1 MHGLARAE
9 RVNYSLQRTSYKWLM
24 DLLTPIVARNE
35 WHTNFAALIDHPNE
49 WNSAVLSDWAVGF
62 TDRDEKFVR
71 EFHTTFNGC
80 FWELY
85 LNAVLRQRRLT
96 IDFTFPSPDFVVT
109 APSTFAIEATIASNS
124 SQSLPEH
131 CRADAELPDNLNEFN
146 RQAIIR
152 LSNSLLTKYR
162 KLKSNYAALPH
173 VAGRPFVIALAPFHT
188 PNFPL
193 TCQRA
198 IEALLF
204 NYYID
209 EEDYIAGRQTDRP
222 IPRGFLPSV
231 QKDNQSPIELGVFQ
245 NGSMPEVSAVLF
257 SSCATWGKIRALSQ
271 DPNPDIFF
279 TALRLNSQS
288 SQPLKVKS
296 RKRDYKEALLDG
308 LRVYHN
314 PEALCP
320 LDPAVLRSPEVFQ
333 AYYCFQTGAWVYEQQ
348 DGQLL
353 FRIVE
358 THERRRR

>member
-1 MHGLARAE
+1 
-9 RVNYSLQRTSYKWLM
+9 M
-24 DLLTPIVARNE
+24 DLLTPIVARAE
-35 WHTNFAALIDHPNE
+35 WHPNFAALIDRSNE

-62 TDRDEKFVR
+62 KDRDGKFVR
-71 EFHTTFNGC
+71 EFQTTFNGC

-85 LNAVLRQRRLT
+85 LNAVLRERQLS
-96 IDFTFPSPDFVVT
+96 IDFTFPSPDFAVT
-109 APSTFAIEATIASNS
+109 APWTFAMEATIAGNS
-124 SQSLPEH
+124 PDNFPEH
-131 CRADAELPDNLNEFN
+131 RRADAELPDDLNEFN

-162 KLKSNYAALPH
+162 KFKSNYAALPH
-173 VAGRPFVIALAPFHT
+173 VAGKPFVIALAPFHT

-209 EEDYIAGRQTDRP
+209 EEDYIAGSQTDRP
-222 IPRGFLPSV
+222 IPRGFLSSV
-231 QKDNQSPIELGVFQ
+231 QKDNQAPIELGVFQ
-245 NGSMPEVSAVLF
+245 NGPMPEVSAILF

-271 DPNPDIFF
+271 DPNPDIFY
-279 TALRLNSQS
+279 TALRLNSKS
-288 SQPLKVKS
+288 SQPHKVKS
-296 RKRDYKEALLDG
+296 RKRDYKETLLDG

-314 PEALCP
+314 PEALYP
-320 LDPAVLRSPEVFQ
+320 LDPAVFRSPEVFQ
-333 AYYCFQTGAWVYEQQ
+333 AYYCLQTGAWVYEQQ

-358 THERRRR
+358 TLEKKRR